1 MLTKKQ
7 KDALYREHMEAFHGE
22 GFVRDALVFFTGRE
36 PGEKA
41 VRQLIEKHGTAQIT
55 ALTLHRA
62 PIQSYLTKMLEWLT
76 QGKFKQAV
84 RDVGYDRLFHLRMN
98 VQLSDG
104 FAFGIEKNERV
115 SVTKPFE
122 GGESMHVSVGAG
134 GTLALFLHNAI
145 NAIGKKDFYHYDAFG
160 GHNCQDFLARLLRAS
175 GLLTPE
181 AERFIKQ
188 DVEALKARLPGYVPK
203 VAEAITD
210 VASAVGSLVTGN
222 GQF

>member
-7 KDALYREHMEAFHGE
+7 KDALYREHMRALE
-22 GFVRDALVFFTGRE
+22 GDGFIRDVLVFFTGRE
-36 PGEKA
+36 PGERALKQLLERHGKA
-41 VRQLIEKHGTAQIT
+41 RVT

-84 RDVGYDRLFHLRMN
+84 KSVGYDRLFHLRMN

-104 FAFGIEKNERV
+104 YAFGLEKNERV
-115 SVTKPFE
+115 SITKPFE
-122 GGESMHVSVGAG
+122 GGESLQVSVGAG
-134 GTLALFLHNAI
+134 GSLGQFLENAI
-145 NAIGKKDFYHYDAFG
+145 QAIGKKDFYHYDAFS
-160 GHNCQDFLARLLRAS
+160 HNCQDFLARLLKAN
-175 GLLTPE
+175 GLLTPD
-181 AERFIKQ
+181 ALAFIKQ
-188 DVEALKARLPGYVPK
+188 DTEALKARLPGYVPK

-222 GQF
+222 GRAR

>member
-1 MLTKKQ
+1 M
-7 KDALYREHMEAFHGE
+7 
-22 GFVRDALVFFTGRE
+22 
-36 PGEKA
+36 
-41 VRQLIEKHGTAQIT
+41 
-55 ALTLHRA
+55 
-62 PIQSYLTKMLEWLT
+62 
-76 QGKFKQAV
+76 
-84 RDVGYDRLFHLRMN
+84 
-98 VQLSDG
+98 
-104 FAFGIEKNERV
+104 